1 MHNNQEFQWPIRV
14 YYEDTDAGGVVYHSQ
29 YLNFLERARTEWL
42 RHLGFEQTDL
52 RDNLKVMIVV
62 HSLQIAFKKSA
73 KFNDL
78 LIVKSQLTTLG
89 NSSWQCTQHI
99 YRSNQLL
106 GSDFDSDLG
115 YNLGYNLGNE
125 MGDEL
130 LINAQVKLAFINS
143 QSFKPARIPAAV
155 LFVAKTLI

>member
-1 MHNNQEFQWPIRV
+1 MGNSQQFSWPIRV

-52 RDNLKVMIVV
+52 RDNLNVIIVV
-62 HSLQIAFKKSA
+62 HSLQIAFKKPA

-78 LIVKSQLTTLG
+78 LTVKSQLTALG

-99 YRSNQLL
+99 CR
-106 GSDFDSDLG
+106 
-115 YNLGYNLGNE
+115 
-125 MGDEL
+125 GDEL
-130 LINAQVKLAFINS
+130 LIEAQVKAAFINS
-143 QSFKPARIPAAV
+143 LTFKPTRIPAAV
-155 LFVAKTLI
+155 SQVAKTLILENILE

>member
-78 LIVKSQLTTLG
+78 LIVKSQLTALG

-106 GSDFDSDLG
+106 GSDSYSDMDC
-115 YNLGYNLGNE
+115 NLGNE

-130 LINAQVKLAFINS
+130 LIHAQVKLAFINS
-143 QSFKPARIPAAV
+143 QSFKPARIPAAI

>member
-1 MHNNQEFQWPIRV
+1 MHINHEFLWPIRV

-73 KFNDL
+73 KFNDC
-78 LIVKSQLTTLG
+78 LIVKSQLTALG
-89 NSSWQCTQHI
+89 NSSWQCAQKI
-99 YRSNQLL
+99 YRSNDVL
-106 GSDFDSDLG
+106 D
-115 YNLGYNLGNE
+115 
-125 MGDEL
+125 DEL
-130 LINAQVKLAFINS
+130 VIEAQVKLAFIDS
-143 QSFKPARIPAAV
+143 FSFKPTRIPAAV